1 MTRPE
6 STTTLETLAG
16 AGGRTEAGM
25 ADRASTEGTGE
36 QDGRVA
42 GETSHLSMEQVH
54 DLFYEFLN
62 AVAHPRRRDRDGS
75 RDLTARL
82 RAHLG
87 SAPADRP
94 VVKAA
99 YPPYDLP
106 NVHLAL
112 ERWFA
117 ADGRG
122 YELIGMRGAQHHGE
136 LTLGDILESADRYD
150 RFVIGAVDYAHL
162 PIAPDTEL
170 PCVSCGFYLG
180 TDGDERFAILLRG
193 PADEYGRNKA
203 ELEVLAENKE
213 FADRLLAE
221 LDTLV
226 REHNVFR
233 GQVLSFEG
241 SEFGHGLGP
250 FRFHRRPGLGRE
262 EIVLPEGLL
271 ERVERQVVGV
281 ARRREQLRAA
291 GQHLRRGLLLY
302 GPPGTGKT
310 HTIRYLLSHLPQ
322 FTVVVLA
329 GTSIDAIGPACALA
343 RMLQPALVVLED
355 CDLIAEA
362 RDYGGGE
369 QPLLF
374 QVLNEM
380 DGLGDDADVAF
391 LLTTNRAD
399 LLEPALVQRPGR
411 VDLAVEIP
419 LPDAEGRARLLD
431 LYGAGLD
438 LGKDIADEVVA
449 RTEGTTASFTKEL
462 VRRSV
467 LIAAE
472 RESARTEPEDVRAA
486 LDELLSDQDRLTRRL
501 LGVRGGTDVE
511 DEDWMPGEEQEE
523 HAGEYFY
530 GGVHPAPGPGPYP
543 GTPPGPGPFPGMP
556 PGFYDPP
563 PPGMPRR

>member
-1 MTRPE
+1 MAEPGKVTVEILGTDEYEAKYGE
-6 STTTLETLAG
+6 SREPSALSI
-16 AGGRTEAGM
+16 
-25 ADRASTEGTGE
+25 DRINE
-36 QDGRVA
+36 
-42 GETSHLSMEQVH
+42 
-54 DLFYEFLN
+54 LFHEFLL
-62 AVAHPRRRDRDGS
+62 AVARPKRADSDGS
-75 RDLTARL
+75 RDLAKRL
-82 RAHLG
+82 RDHLG
-87 SAPADRP
+87 SAPTDRP
-94 VVKAA
+94 VVKTA
-99 YPPYDLP
+99 YAPFDLP

-117 ADGRG
+117 ADGRTH
-122 YELIGMRGAQHHGE
+122 ELIGMRGGRHHGE
-136 LTLGDILESADRYD
+136 LTLGDIIDAADRYD
-150 RFVIGAVDYAHL
+150 RFVVGAVDYAQL
-162 PIAPDTEL
+162 PISPDAEL
-170 PCVSCGFYLG
+170 ACVSCGFYLG
-180 TDGDERFAILLRG
+180 TDGEERFAVLLRG
-193 PADEYGRNKA
+193 PQDEYGRNKV
-203 ELEVLAENKE
+203 EVEVLASEKE

-221 LDTLV
+221 VDALI

-241 SEFGHGLGP
+241 SQFGHGLGP
-250 FRFHRRPGLGRE
+250 FRFHRRPGLTRD
-262 EIVLPEGLL
+262 EIIMPSGLL

-281 ARRREQLRAA
+281 ARRRERLREA

-310 HTIRYLLSHLPQ
+310 HTLRYLLSHLPQ
-322 FTVVVLA
+322 FTVVILS
-329 GTSIDAIGPACALA
+329 GESINAIGPACALA

-355 CDLIAEA
+355 CDLVAEA

-399 LLEPALVQRPGR
+399 LLEPALAQRPGR

-431 LYGAGLD
+431 LYAGG
-438 LGKDIADEVVA
+438 LGLGQDIADEVVA

-472 RESARTEPEDVRAA
+472 RESARTEARDVREA
-486 LDELLSDQDRLTRRL
+486 LDELLSDRDRLTRRL
-501 LGVRGGTDVE
+501 LGVPGTRDIE
-511 DEDWMPGEEQEE
+511 DEEWTED
-523 HAGEYFY
+523 
-530 GGVHPAPGPGPYP
+530 
-543 GTPPGPGPFPGMP
+543 
-556 PGFYDPP
+556 
-563 PPGMPRR
+563 

>member
-1 MTRPE
+1 MGE
-6 STTTLETLAG
+6 SERVEIVSSAEYERRYG
-16 AGGRTEAGM
+16 
-25 ADRASTEGTGE
+25 ADREPSP
-36 QDGRVA
+36 
-42 GETSHLSMEQVH
+42 LSMEQVSE
-54 DLFYEFLN
+54 LFHEFLT
-62 AVAHPRRRDRDGS
+62 AVAHPRRKEGDDR
-75 RDLTARL
+75 RNLTKRL
-82 RAHLG
+82 REHLG
-87 SAPADRP
+87 TAPTDRP

-117 ADGRG
+117 ADGRSHD
-122 YELIGMRGAQHHGE
+122 LIGMRGAQHHGE
-136 LTLGDILESADRYD
+136 LTLGDILEAADRYD
-150 RFVIGAVDYAHL
+150 RFTIGAVDYAHL
-162 PIAPDTEL
+162 PVSSDEEL
-170 PCVSCGFYLG
+170 ACVSCGFYLG
-180 TDGDERFAILLRG
+180 TAGDERFAVLLRG
-193 PADEYGRNKA
+193 PADEYGRNKV
-203 ELEVLAENKE
+203 EIEVLAQDKA

-221 LDTLV
+221 IDAIV
-226 REHNVFR
+226 REHNIFR

-250 FRFHRRPGLGRE
+250 FRFHRRPGLTRE
-262 EIVLPEGLL
+262 DIVLPDGLL

-310 HTIRYLLSHLPQ
+310 HTVRYLLSHLPQ
-322 FTVVVLA
+322 FTVVILS
-329 GTSIDAIGPACALA
+329 GESINAIGPACALA

-419 LPDAEGRARLLD
+419 LPDAAGRAALLA
-431 LYGAGLD
+431 LYGAGLGLD
-438 LGKDIADEVVA
+438 EDITEEVVT

-462 VRRSV
+462 VRRAV
-467 LIAAE
+467 LIGAE
-472 RESARTEPEDVRAA
+472 REAPRTEPADVREA
-486 LDELLSDQDRLTRRL
+486 LDELLSDRDRLTRRL
-501 LGVRGGTDVE
+501 LGVRDGSE
-511 DEDWMPGEEQEE
+511 DEDWFSQDDEDDEDDAPPHGGPPSGEWFL
-523 HAGEYFY
+523 G
-530 GGVHPAPGPGPYP
+530 PRPGPS
-543 GTPPGPGPFPGMP
+543 
-556 PGFYDPP
+556 
-563 PPGMPRR
+563 PRR

>member
-1 MTRPE
+1 MGETEIISNAEYKARLAAEGQGSPLSLEEVGELFSQFLDAVARPKPQV
-6 STTTLETLAG
+6 A
-16 AGGRTEAGM
+16 
-25 ADRASTEGTGE
+25 
-36 QDGRVA
+36 DGRNLA
-42 GETSHLSMEQVH
+42 ERM
-54 DLFYEFLN
+54 
-62 AVAHPRRRDRDGS
+62 
-75 RDLTARL
+75 

-87 SAPADRP
+87 TAPGDQP

-99 YPPYDLP
+99 YPSYDLP
-106 NVHLAL
+106 NVHLAV

-117 ADGRG
+117 AEGRS
-122 YELIGMRGAQHHGE
+122 YELIGMRGSSHHGD
-136 LTLGDILESADRYD
+136 LTLGDILESADRYN

-162 PIAPDTEL
+162 PISPDQEL
-170 PCVSCGFYLG
+170 ACVSFGFYLG
-180 TDGDERFAILLRG
+180 QEGDERFAVLLRG
-193 PADEYGRNKA
+193 PADEYGRNKV
-203 ELEVLAENKE
+203 EIEVLARDKE

-221 LDTLV
+221 IDALV
-226 REHNVFR
+226 RAHNIFR

-241 SEFGHGLGP
+241 SDFGHGLGP
-250 FRFHRRPGLGRE
+250 FRFHRRPGLSRE
-262 EIVLPEGLL
+262 EIVLPDGLL

-281 ARRREQLRAA
+281 ARRRERLRAA

-310 HTIRYLLSHLPQ
+310 HTIRYLLSHLPE

-419 LPDAEGRARLLD
+419 VPDAEGRARLLA
-431 LYGAGLD
+431 LYGASLD
-438 LGKDIADEVVA
+438 LGKDLTDEIVA
-449 RTEGTTASFTKEL
+449 RTTGTTASFTKEL
-462 VRRSV
+462 VRRAV

-472 RESARTEPEDVRAA
+472 REAERTEPDDLRAA
-486 LDELLSDQDRLTRRL
+486 VDELLSDRDRLTRRL
-501 LGVRGGTDVE
+501 LGVSDPDGDAE
-511 DEDWMPGEEQEE
+511 DSLTARD
-523 HAGEYFY
+523 
-530 GGVHPAPGPGPYP
+530 
-543 GTPPGPGPFPGMP
+543 
-556 PGFYDPP
+556 DD
-563 PPGMPRR
+563 

>member
-1 MTRPE
+1 M
-6 STTTLETLAG
+6 
-16 AGGRTEAGM
+16 RTVHQDREAGM
-25 ADRASTEGTGE
+25 TEEAAPGSQVQVRAPQSLDHVSELFEEFLSAVARTSRGE
-36 QDGRVA
+36 REDGRN
-42 GETSHLSMEQVH
+42 LS
-54 DLFYEFLN
+54 
-62 AVAHPRRRDRDGS
+62 
-75 RDLTARL
+75 TRL
-82 RAHLG
+82 VAHLG
-87 SAPADRP
+87 SAPTDRP

-99 YPPYDLP
+99 YPPYELP

-117 ADGRG
+117 GPDRS
-122 YELIGMRGAQHHGE
+122 YELIGLRGAQHRGD
-136 LTLGDILESADRYD
+136 LTLGDILDASDRFD

-170 PCVSCGFYLG
+170 ACVSCGFYLG
-180 TDGDERFAILLRG
+180 REGDERFAVLLRG
-193 PADEYGRNKA
+193 PQDEYGRNKV
-203 ELEVLAENKE
+203 EVEVLARDKE
-213 FADRLLAE
+213 FGDRLLAE
-221 LDTLV
+221 FDTLV
-226 REHNVFR
+226 REENVFR

-250 FRFHRRPGLGRE
+250 FRFHRRPDLTRSD
-262 EIVLPEGLL
+262 IVLPTGLL
-271 ERVERQVVGV
+271 ERLERQVMGV
-281 ARRREQLRAA
+281 ARRREQLLAA

-322 FTVVVLA
+322 FTVVILA
-329 GTSIDAIGPACALA
+329 GTSISAIGPACALA

-362 RDYGGGE
+362 RDYRGGD

-399 LLEPALVQRPGR
+399 LLEPALAQRPGR
-411 VDLAVEIP
+411 IDLAMEIP
-419 LPDAEGRARLLD
+419 LPDGEGRARLFD
-431 LYGAGLD
+431 LYGAGLG
-438 LGKDIADEVVA
+438 LGKDVKDEVVA

-472 RESARTEPEDVRAA
+472 RESPRTEPDDVRAA
-486 LDELLSDQDRLTRRL
+486 LDELLSDQDHLTRRL
-501 LGVRGGTDVE
+501 LGVRGE
-511 DEDWMPGEEQEE
+511 DGEAGDPG
-523 HAGEYFY
+523 
-530 GGVHPAPGPGPYP
+530 PAPPPY
-543 GTPPGPGPFPGMP
+543 
-556 PGFYDPP
+556 D
-563 PPGMPRR
+563 

>member
-1 MTRPE
+1 MGEPDGVEIVSAREYRARYGP
-6 STTTLETLAG
+6 
-16 AGGRTEAGM
+16 
-25 ADRASTEGTGE
+25 DREG
-36 QDGRVA
+36 
-42 GETSHLSMEQVH
+42 SPLSLEQVNG
-54 DLFYEFLN
+54 LFHEFLM
-62 AVAHPRRRDRDGS
+62 AVARPRPKDGDSRRD
-75 RDLTARL
+75 LAARL
-82 RAHLG
+82 REHLG
-87 SAPADRP
+87 SAPTDRP

-99 YPPYDLP
+99 YASFDLP

-117 ADGRG
+117 ADGRAH
-122 YELIGMRGAQHHGE
+122 ELIGMRGAQHHGD
-136 LTLGDILESADRYD
+136 LTLGDIIDAADRYD
-150 RFVIGAVDYAHL
+150 RFVVGAVDYAHL
-162 PIAPDTEL
+162 PISPDTEL
-170 PCVSCGFYLG
+170 ACVSCGFYLG
-180 TDGDERFAILLRG
+180 TEGEERFVVLLRG
-193 PADEYGRNKA
+193 PQDQYGLNKV
-203 ELEVLAENKE
+203 EIEVLAADKG

-221 LDTLV
+221 IDALV
-226 REHNVFR
+226 REHSVFR

-250 FRFHRRPGLGRE
+250 FRFHRRPGLTRDD
-262 EIVLPEGLL
+262 IVLPAGLL

-322 FTVVVLA
+322 FTVVILS
-329 GTSIDAIGPACALA
+329 GESIEAIGPACALA

-419 LPDAEGRARLLD
+419 LPDAEGRAALLG
-431 LYGAGLD
+431 LYGAGLG
-438 LGKDIADEVVA
+438 LGKDIADEVVG

-472 RESARTEPEDVRAA
+472 RESPRTEPEDVREA
-486 LDELLSDQDRLTRRL
+486 LDELLSDRDRLTRRL
-501 LGVRGGTDVE
+501 LGVRDGDA
-511 DEDWMPGEEQEE
+511 DEDDEDDEDDDIAGHGGPPTGEWLL
-523 HAGEYFY
+523 G
-530 GGVHPAPGPGPYP
+530 PRPGPS
-543 GTPPGPGPFPGMP
+543 
-556 PGFYDPP
+556 
-563 PPGMPRR
+563 PR

>member
-1 MTRPE
+1 MGDSDAYQTGSGAEKE
-6 STTTLETLAG
+6 SAP
-16 AGGRTEAGM
+16 
-25 ADRASTEGTGE
+25 
-36 QDGRVA
+36 
-42 GETSHLSMEQVH
+42 LSFDQINE
-54 DLFYEFLN
+54 LFVEFLM
-62 AVAHPRRRDRDGS
+62 AVARPVDRDRDAGRNLS
-75 RDLTARL
+75 RRL
-82 RAHLG
+82 REHLG
-87 SAPADRP
+87 SDPSGWP

-117 ADGRG
+117 AEGRSH
-122 YELIGMRGAQHHGE
+122 ELIGLRGSRHRGD
-136 LTLGDILESADRYD
+136 LTLGDIIESADRHD
-150 RFVIGAVDYAHL
+150 RFTVGAVDYAHL
-162 PIAPDTEL
+162 PIAPDAEL
-170 PCVSCGFYLG
+170 ACVSSGFYLG
-180 TDGDERFAILLRG
+180 EETGEKGDEAAGERFAVLLRG
-193 PADEYGRNKA
+193 PADEYGRNKV
-203 ELEVLAENKE
+203 EIEVIAREKE
-213 FADRLLAE
+213 FSDRLLAAI
-221 LDTLV
+221 DALV
-226 REHNVFR
+226 RELNIFR

-241 SEFGHGLGP
+241 GEFGDGLGP
-250 FRFHRRPGLGRE
+250 FRFHRRPDLTRE
-262 EIVLPEGLL
+262 EIVLPAGLL

-281 ARRREQLRAA
+281 ARRREQLLAA

-322 FTVVVLA
+322 FTVVILS
-329 GTSIDAIGPACALA
+329 GTSINAIGSACAMA

-362 RDYGGGE
+362 RDHGGGE

-380 DGLGDDADVAF
+380 DGLGDDSDVAF

-419 LPDAEGRARLLD
+419 LPDAEGRARLLG
-431 LYGAGLD
+431 LYGSGLG
-438 LGKDIADEVVA
+438 LGQDVADEVVA
-449 RTEGTTASFTKEL
+449 RTEGTTASFAKEL

-472 RESARTEPEDVRAA
+472 RESARTEPDDVREA
-486 LDELLSDQDRLTRRL
+486 LDELLSDRDRLTRRL

-511 DEDWMPGEEQEE
+511 DEDWMSEEEPDESGEA
-523 HAGEYFY
+523 HFY
-530 GGVHPAPGPGPYP
+530 GGAYPAPR
-543 GTPPGPGPFPGMP
+543 PGPGPFPGMP
-556 PGFYDPP
+556 PRLLRPASTLNARAVRGAQ
-563 PPGMPRR
+563 GEPRGTRQW

>member
-1 MTRPE
+1 M
-6 STTTLETLAG
+6 
-16 AGGRTEAGM
+16 
-25 ADRASTEGTGE
+25 GE
-36 QDGRVA
+36 PGRV
-42 GETSHLSMEQVH
+42 EILSSDEYERRYGARREPSPLSLEQVNE
-54 DLFYEFLN
+54 LFYEFLT
-62 AVAHPRRRDRDGS
+62 AVARPKRADADGS
-75 RDLTARL
+75 RDLAQRL
-82 RAHLG
+82 RDHLG
-87 SAPADRP
+87 SAPTDRP

-106 NVHLAL
+106 NIHLAL
-112 ERWFA
+112 ECWFA
-117 ADGRG
+117 AAPDRSC
-122 YELIGMRGAQHHGE
+122 ELIGMRGAQHHGE
-136 LTLGDILESADRYD
+136 LTLGDIIEAADRYD
-150 RFVIGAVDYAHL
+150 RFVVGAVDYAHM
-162 PIAPDTEL
+162 PVSPDEEL
-170 PCVSCGFYLG
+170 ACVSCGFFLG
-180 TDGDERFAILLRG
+180 AAGDERFAVLLRG
-193 PADEYGRNKA
+193 PQDEYGRNKV
-203 ELEVLAENKE
+203 EIEVLARDKE
-213 FADRLLAE
+213 FADRLLA
-221 LDTLV
+221 DVDALV
-226 REHNVFR
+226 REHNIFR

-241 SEFGHGLGP
+241 SQFGHGLGP
-250 FRFHRRPGLGRE
+250 FRFHRRPGLTRDD
-262 EIVLPEGLL
+262 IVLPAGLL

-322 FTVVVLA
+322 FTAVILS
-329 GTSIDAIGPACALA
+329 GESINAIGPACALA

-362 RDYGGGE
+362 RDHGGGE

-419 LPDAEGRARLLD
+419 LPDAEGRARLLA
-431 LYGAGLD
+431 LYGSGLG
-438 LGKDIADEVVA
+438 LGQDIADEVVA

-472 RESARTEPEDVRAA
+472 RESSRTEARDVRQA
-486 LDELLSDQDRLTRRL
+486 LDELLSDRDRLTRRL
-501 LGVRGGTDVE
+501 LGVRDGTE
-511 DEDWMPGEEQEE
+511 DEDPSSSSS
-523 HAGEYFY
+523 
-530 GGVHPAPGPGPYP
+530 PSLLP
-543 GTPPGPGPFPGMP
+543 
-556 PGFYDPP
+556 
-563 PPGMPRR
+563 

>member
-1 MTRPE
+1 MAE
-6 STTTLETLAG
+6 SGGVEIVSSDEYRARYG
-16 AGGRTEAGM
+16 AEREP
-25 ADRASTEGTGE
+25 SP
-36 QDGRVA
+36 
-42 GETSHLSMEQVH
+42 LSLDQVSE
-54 DLFYEFLN
+54 LFNEFLM
-62 AVAHPRRRDRDGS
+62 AVARPGRKDAEGRRNLS
-75 RDLTARL
+75 RRL
-82 RAHLG
+82 RDHLG
-87 SAPADRP
+87 SDPSRWP

-117 ADGRG
+117 EDGRTH
-122 YELIGMRGAQHHGE
+122 ELIGMVGARHHGD
-136 LTLGDILESADRYD
+136 LTLGDIIESADRYD

-162 PIAPDTEL
+162 PVAPDAEL
-170 PCVSCGFYLG
+170 ACVSCGFYLG
-180 TDGDERFAILLRG
+180 AEGDERFAVLLRG
-193 PADEYGRNKA
+193 PADEYGRNKV
-203 ELEVLAENKE
+203 EIEVLAREKE
-213 FADRLLAE
+213 FADGLLARI
-221 LDTLV
+221 DTLV
-226 REHNVFR
+226 REHNIFR

-250 FRFHRRPGLGRE
+250 FRFHPRPGLTRE
-262 EIVLPEGLL
+262 DIVLPAGLL

-322 FTVVVLA
+322 FTVVILA
-329 GTSIDAIGPACALA
+329 GTSIQAIGPACALA

-431 LYGAGLD
+431 LYGSGLG
-438 LGKDIADEVVA
+438 LGGQVVTEVVA

-462 VRRSV
+462 VRRAV

-472 RESARTEPEDVRAA
+472 RESPRTDPADVRTA
-486 LDELLSDQDRLTRRL
+486 LDELLSDRDRLTRRL
-501 LGVRGGTDVE
+501 LGVRGEKDALKDD
-511 DEDWMPGEEQEE
+511 DEDDADDEGDEGDE
-523 HAGEYFY
+523 GDF
-530 GGVHPAPGPGPYP
+530 
-543 GTPPGPGPFPGMP
+543 
-556 PGFYDPP
+556 
-563 PPGMPRR
+563 

>member
-1 MTRPE
+1 MGERVEGEP
-6 STTTLETLAG
+6 L
-16 AGGRTEAGM
+16 
-25 ADRASTEGTGE
+25 STERIGE
-36 QDGRVA
+36 LFQD
-42 GETSHLSMEQVH
+42 
-54 DLFYEFLN
+54 FLM
-62 AVAHPRRRDRDGS
+62 AVARPKDQAREAA
-75 RDLTARL
+75 RDLSKRL
-82 RAHLG
+82 REHLG
-87 SAPADRP
+87 FTPSERP

-99 YPPYDLP
+99 YPPFDLP

-117 ADGRG
+117 ADTKARSH
-122 YELIGMRGAQHHGE
+122 ELVGLHGARHHGD
-136 LTLGDILESADRYD
+136 LSLGDILESADRYD
-150 RFVIGAVDYAHL
+150 RFVIGAVDYAQL
-162 PIAPDTEL
+162 PISPDEEL
-170 PCVSCGFYLG
+170 PCVSCGLYLG
-180 TDGDERFAILLRG
+180 TEGEERFAVLLRG
-193 PADEYGRNKA
+193 PADEYGRNKV
-203 ELEVLAENKE
+203 ELEVLAESKE
-213 FADRLLAE
+213 FGDRLLA
-221 LDTLV
+221 DIDRLV
-226 REHNVFR
+226 REHNIFR

-241 SEFGHGLGP
+241 SDFGPGLGP
-250 FRFHRRPGLGRE
+250 FRFHRRPGLARE
-262 EIVLPEGLL
+262 DIVLPDGLL

-322 FTVVVLA
+322 FTVVILS
-329 GTSIDAIGPACALA
+329 GTSIEAIGPACSLA

-419 LPDAEGRARLLD
+419 LPDARGRARLLD
-431 LYGAGLD
+431 LYGSALD
-438 LGKDIADEVVA
+438 LGPELAEEVVA
-449 RTEGTTASFTKEL
+449 RTEGTTASFTREL
-462 VRRSV
+462 VRRAV

-472 RESARTEPEDVRAA
+472 REAARTEAVDVREA
-486 LDELLSDQDRLTRRL
+486 LDELLSDRDRLTRRL
-501 LGVRGGTDVE
+501 LGVRGGEDLEDGDWQTDEEE
-511 DEDWMPGEEQEE
+511 DDEGAPQ
-523 HAGEYFY
+523 FY
-530 GGVHPAPGPGPYP
+530 GGVYP
-543 GTPPGPGPFPGMP
+543 G
-556 PGFYDPP
+556 P
-563 PPGMPRR
+563 PPGHWIPGRPPGHYGPPR

>member
-1 MTRPE
+1 MGE
-6 STTTLETLAG
+6 SGGLEIVSAAEYERRYG
-16 AGGRTEAGM
+16 AGREP
-25 ADRASTEGTGE
+25 SP
-36 QDGRVA
+36 
-42 GETSHLSMEQVH
+42 LSLEQVGE
-54 DLFYEFLN
+54 LFHEFLA
-62 AVAHPRRRDRDGS
+62 AVARPKPKDQDPARNLS
-75 RDLTARL
+75 KRL
-82 RAHLG
+82 RDHLG
-87 SAPADRP
+87 TAPADRP

-117 ADGRG
+117 GDGRS
-122 YELIGMRGAQHHGE
+122 YELVGMRGAQHHGE
-136 LTLGDILESADRYD
+136 LTLGDILEAADRYD
-150 RFVIGAVDYAHL
+150 RFTIGAVDYAHL
-162 PIAPDTEL
+162 PISPDEEL
-170 PCVSCGFYLG
+170 ACVSCGFYLG
-180 TDGDERFAILLRG
+180 ADGDDRFAVLLRG
-193 PADEYGRNKA
+193 PADEYGRNKV
-203 ELEVLAENKE
+203 EIEVLAQDKE

-221 LDTLV
+221 IDRLV
-226 REHNVFR
+226 REHNIFQ

-250 FRFHRRPGLGRE
+250 FRFHRRPGLTRE
-262 EIVLPEGLL
+262 DIVLPEGLL

-322 FTVVVLA
+322 FTVVVLS
-329 GTSIDAIGPACALA
+329 GTGIDAIGPACALA

-362 RDYGGGE
+362 RDHGGGE

-399 LLEPALVQRPGR
+399 LLEPALIQRPGR

-419 LPDAEGRARLLD
+419 LPDAQGRGRLLD

-438 LGKDIADEVVA
+438 LGKEVADEVVS

-467 LIAAE
+467 LISAE
-472 RESARTEPEDVRAA
+472 REAARTEPVDLLAA
-486 LDELLSDQDRLTRRL
+486 LDELLSDRDQLTRRL
-501 LGVRGGTDVE
+501 LGVRVGEDV
-511 DEDWMPGEEQEE
+511 
-523 HAGEYFY
+523 
-530 GGVHPAPGPGPYP
+530 
-543 GTPPGPGPFPGMP
+543 
-556 PGFYDPP
+556 
-563 PPGMPRR
+563 

>member
-1 MTRPE
+1 MGEP
-6 STTTLETLAG
+6 
-16 AGGRTEAGM
+16 GGVEIVSNAEYEARYGK
-25 ADRASTEGTGE
+25 DREPSP
-36 QDGRVA
+36 
-42 GETSHLSMEQVH
+42 LSLDRISE
-54 DLFYEFLN
+54 LFYEFLA
-62 AVAHPRRRDRDGS
+62 AVARPKRAADGS
-75 RDLTARL
+75 RDLAKRL
-82 RAHLG
+82 RDHLG
-87 SAPADRP
+87 SAPTDRP

-99 YPPYDLP
+99 YASFDLP

-117 ADGRG
+117 ADGRSH
-122 YELIGMRGAQHHGE
+122 ELIGMRGSQHHGD
-136 LTLGDILESADRYD
+136 LTLGDILEVADRHE
-150 RFVIGAVDYAHL
+150 RFVIGAVDYAHM
-162 PIAPDTEL
+162 PISPDEEL
-170 PCVSCGFYLG
+170 ACVSCGFYLG
-180 TDGDERFAILLRG
+180 AEGDERFAVLLRG
-193 PADEYGRNKA
+193 PQDQYGRNKV
-203 ELEVLAENKE
+203 ELEVLAGDKE
-213 FADRLLAE
+213 FGDRFLAE
-221 LDTLV
+221 IDSLL

-250 FRFHRRPGLGRE
+250 FRFHRRPELTRDD
-262 EIVLPEGLL
+262 IVLPAGLL

-322 FTVVVLA
+322 FTVVILS
-329 GTSIDAIGPACALA
+329 GESIGAIGPACALA

-380 DGLGDDADVAF
+380 DGLGDDADVTF

-419 LPDAEGRARLLD
+419 LPDAAGRAALLG
-431 LYGAGLD
+431 LYGGGLG
-438 LGKDIADEVVA
+438 LGQDIADEVVA

-467 LIAAE
+467 LISVE
-472 RESARTEPEDVRAA
+472 RESARTEAQDVREA
-486 LDELLSDQDRLTRRL
+486 LDELLSDGDRLTRRL
-501 LGVRGGTDVE
+501 LGVRGAEDIE
-511 DEDWMPGEEQEE
+511 DEDWMTDGDEEEGKGGETRVVR
-523 HAGEYFY
+523 GLR
-530 GGVHPAPGPGPYP
+530 PGPGLYP
-543 GTPPGPGPFPGMP
+543 GYPGMP
-556 PGFYDPP
+556 PGRYDPP
-563 PPGMPRR
+563 LR

>member
-1 MTRPE
+1 MAKARLDVPDV
-6 STTTLETLAG
+6 G
-16 AGGRTEAGM
+16 APDPGEP
-25 ADRASTEGTGE
+25 DTGE
-36 QDGRVA
+36 PDGVEIMSSSEYERRYGA
-42 GETSHLSMEQVH
+42 QRDPSPLSIEQINE
-54 DLFYEFLN
+54 LFQQFLM
-62 AVAHPRRRDRDGS
+62 AVARPRRAERDGS
-75 RDLTARL
+75 RDLTQRL

-87 SAPADRP
+87 SAPTDRP

-117 ADGRG
+117 AEGRS
-122 YELIGMRGAQHHGE
+122 YELVGMRGAQHHGD

-162 PIAPDTEL
+162 PVSPDEEL
-170 PCVSCGFYLG
+170 ACVSCGFYLG
-180 TDGDERFAILLRG
+180 ADGDERFALLLRG
-193 PADEYGRNKA
+193 PADAYGRNKV
-203 ELEVLAENKE
+203 EIEVLAQEKQ
-213 FADRLLAE
+213 FADRLLA
-221 LDTLV
+221 DIDALV
-226 REHNVFR
+226 REHNIFR

-241 SEFGHGLGP
+241 SQFRDGLGP
-250 FRFHRRPGLGRE
+250 FSFHRRPGITRE
-262 EIVLPEGLL
+262 DIVLPAGLL

-310 HTIRYLLSHLPQ
+310 HTIRYLLSHLPE
-322 FTVVVLA
+322 FTAVILS
-329 GTSIDAIGPACALA
+329 GTGIDAIGPACALA

-362 RDYGGGE
+362 RDHGGGE

-399 LLEPALVQRPGR
+399 LLEPALAQRPGR

-419 LPDAEGRARLLD
+419 LPDTGGRARLLS
-431 LYGAGLD
+431 LYGSGLG
-438 LGKDIADEVVA
+438 LGKEITDEVVT

-472 RESARTEPEDVRAA
+472 RESPRTEPEDVRAA
-486 LDELLSDQDRLTRRL
+486 LDELLSDRDQLTRRL
-501 LGVRGGTDVE
+501 LGVRDEEEGAAGGAGADEEEGE
-511 DEDWMPGEEQEE
+511 DGAGADEQ
-523 HAGEYFY
+523 
-530 GGVHPAPGPGPYP
+530 
-543 GTPPGPGPFPGMP
+543 
-556 PGFYDPP
+556 DS
-563 PPGMPRR
+563 

>member
-1 MTRPE
+1 MGE
-6 STTTLETLAG
+6 SGGLEIMSSEEYERRHG
-16 AGGRTEAGM
+16 AEREPSAL
-25 ADRASTEGTGE
+25 SLE
-36 QDGRVA
+36 QIN
-42 GETSHLSMEQVH
+42 E
-54 DLFYEFLN
+54 LFYEFLT
-62 AVAHPRRRDRDGS
+62 AVARPRRKEDEAARNLS
-75 RDLTARL
+75 KRL
-82 RAHLG
+82 RDHLG
-87 SAPADRP
+87 TAPADRP

-117 ADGRG
+117 ADGRS
-122 YELIGMRGAQHHGE
+122 YELVGMRGAQHHGE
-136 LTLGDILESADRYD
+136 LTLGDILEAADRYD
-150 RFVIGAVDYAHL
+150 RFTIGAVDYAHL
-162 PIAPDTEL
+162 PISPDEEL
-170 PCVSCGFYLG
+170 ACVSCGFYLG
-180 TDGDERFAILLRG
+180 ADGENRFAVLLRG
-193 PADEYGRNKA
+193 PADEYGRNKV
-203 ELEVLAENKE
+203 EIEVLAQDKE

-221 LDTLV
+221 IDRLV
-226 REHNVFR
+226 REHNIFQ

-241 SEFGHGLGP
+241 SQFGHGLGP
-250 FRFHRRPGLGRE
+250 FRFHRRPALTRDD
-262 EIVLPEGLL
+262 IVLPKGLL

-362 RDYGGGE
+362 RDHGGGE

-399 LLEPALVQRPGR
+399 LLEPALIQRPGR

-419 LPDAEGRARLLD
+419 LPDAQGRGRLLD

-438 LGKDIADEVVA
+438 FGKEIADEVVS

-472 RESARTEPEDVRAA
+472 RESPRTEPSDLRTA
-486 LDELLSDQDRLTRRL
+486 LDELLSDRDQLTRRL
-501 LGVRGGTDVE
+501 LGVRGPEDG
-511 DEDWMPGEEQEE
+511 DEDADG
-523 HAGEYFY
+523 Y
-530 GGVHPAPGPGPYP
+530 
-543 GTPPGPGPFPGMP
+543 
-556 PGFYDPP
+556 
-563 PPGMPRR
+563 

>member
-1 MTRPE
+1 MGE
-6 STTTLETLAG
+6 SGGLEIVSAAEYERRFG
-16 AGGRTEAGM
+16 AGREP
-25 ADRASTEGTGE
+25 SP
-36 QDGRVA
+36 
-42 GETSHLSMEQVH
+42 LSLEQVGE
-54 DLFYEFLN
+54 LFHEFLA
-62 AVAHPRRRDRDGS
+62 AVARPKPKDQ
-75 RDLTARL
+75 DLARNLSKRL
-82 RAHLG
+82 RDHLG
-87 SAPADRP
+87 TAPADRP

-117 ADGRG
+117 GDGRS
-122 YELIGMRGAQHHGE
+122 YELVGMRGAQHHGE
-136 LTLGDILESADRYD
+136 LTLGDILEAADRYD
-150 RFVIGAVDYAHL
+150 RFAIGAVDYAHL
-162 PIAPDTEL
+162 PISPDEEL
-170 PCVSCGFYLG
+170 ACVSCGFYLG
-180 TDGDERFAILLRG
+180 ADGDDRFAVLLRG
-193 PADEYGRNKA
+193 PADEYGRNKV
-203 ELEVLAENKE
+203 EIEVLAQDKE

-221 LDTLV
+221 IDRLV
-226 REHNVFR
+226 REHNIFQ

-250 FRFHRRPGLGRE
+250 FRFHRRPGLTRE
-262 EIVLPEGLL
+262 DIVLPEGLL

-322 FTVVVLA
+322 FTVVVLS
-329 GTSIDAIGPACALA
+329 GTGIDAIGPACALA

-362 RDYGGGE
+362 RDHGSGE

-399 LLEPALVQRPGR
+399 LLEPALIQRPGR

-419 LPDAEGRARLLD
+419 LPDAQGRARLLD

-438 LGKDIADEVVA
+438 LGKEVADEVVS

-472 RESARTEPEDVRAA
+472 RESPRTEPSDLRAA
-486 LDELLSDQDRLTRRL
+486 LDELLSDRDQLTRRL
-501 LGVRGGTDVE
+501 LGVRVA
-511 DEDWMPGEEQEE
+511 EQEWLSAQE
-523 HAGEYFY
+523 ADPADGED
-530 GGVHPAPGPGPYP
+530 G
-543 GTPPGPGPFPGMP
+543 
-556 PGFYDPP
+556 
-563 PPGMPRR
+563 R

>member
-1 MTRPE
+1 MGEPGKVEILSTNEYERKYGRERE
-6 STTTLETLAG
+6 SSPLPL
-16 AGGRTEAGM
+16 
-25 ADRASTEGTGE
+25 DRVGE
-36 QDGRVA
+36 
-42 GETSHLSMEQVH
+42 
-54 DLFYEFLN
+54 LFWEFLS
-62 AVAHPRRRDRDGS
+62 AVAHPRPQHADGS
-75 RDLTARL
+75 RDLAQRL
-82 RAHLG
+82 REHLG
-87 SAPADRP
+87 SAPTDRP

-99 YPPYDLP
+99 YAPYDLP

-117 ADGRG
+117 ADGRSH
-122 YELIGMRGAQHHGE
+122 ELIGMRGAQHHGE
-136 LTLGDILESADRYD
+136 LTLGDIIDAADRYD

-162 PIAPDTEL
+162 PISPDEEL
-170 PCVSCGFYLG
+170 ACVSCGFYLG
-180 TDGDERFAILLRG
+180 SEGEERFAVLLRG
-193 PADEYGRNKA
+193 PQDEYGRNKV
-203 ELEVLAENKE
+203 ELEVLAGHKE
-213 FADRLLAE
+213 FADRLLAGI
-221 LDTLV
+221 DALV
-226 REHNVFR
+226 REHNIFR

-241 SEFGHGLGP
+241 SQFGHGLGP
-250 FRFHRRPGLGRE
+250 FRFHRRPGLTRE
-262 EIVLPEGLL
+262 DIVLPAGLL

-310 HTIRYLLSHLPQ
+310 HTIRYLLSHLPE
-322 FTVVVLA
+322 FTVVVLS
-329 GTSIDAIGPACALA
+329 GESIQAIGPACALA

-419 LPDAEGRARLLD
+419 LPDAEGRAALLA
-431 LYGAGLD
+431 LYGGTLD
-438 LGKDIADEVVA
+438 LGQDIADEVVA

-467 LIAAE
+467 LLAAE
-472 RESARTEPEDVRAA
+472 REAPHTEAADVREA
-486 LDELLSDQDRLTRRL
+486 LDELLSDRDRLTRRL
-501 LGVRGGTDVE
+501 LGVPGGGDGEDDEEWHEEGRPGGRGARSGPV
-511 DEDWMPGEEQEE
+511 
-523 HAGEYFY
+523 
-530 GGVHPAPGPGPYP
+530 PAPFGPSP
-543 GTPPGPGPFPGMP
+543 GLVM
-556 PGFYDPP
+556 PP
-563 PPGMPRR
+563 PPGPTLP

>member
-1 MTRPE
+1 MGDSDGVEIVGSTEFEARYGAEREASPLSLEEVNELFGQFLRAVARPQGKD
-6 STTTLETLAG
+6 G
-16 AGGRTEAGM
+16 A
-25 ADRASTEGTGE
+25 ADR
-36 QDGRVA
+36 
-42 GETSHLSMEQVH
+42 
-54 DLFYEFLN
+54 N
-62 AVAHPRRRDRDGS
+62 
-75 RDLTARL
+75 LTDRL
-82 RAHLG
+82 RTHLG
-87 SAPADRP
+87 SDPSAWP

-112 ERWFA
+112 EHWFA
-117 ADGRG
+117 ADGRAHD
-122 YELIGMRGAQHHGE
+122 LIGLRGSRHRGD
-136 LTLGDILESADRYD
+136 LSLGDIIESADRHD
-150 RFVIGAVDYAHL
+150 RFTVGAVDYAHL
-162 PIAPDTEL
+162 PIGPDEEL
-170 PCVSCGFYLG
+170 ACVSCGFYLG
-180 TDGDERFAILLRG
+180 EEDGERFAVLLRG
-193 PADEYGRNKA
+193 PADEYGRNKVEIEVIA
-203 ELEVLAENKE
+203 REKEFSDRVLAGVD
-213 FADRLLAE
+213 A
-221 LDTLV
+221 LV
-226 REHNVFR
+226 HERNIFR

-250 FRFHRRPGLGRE
+250 FRFHRRPGLARDG
-262 EIVLPEGLL
+262 IVLPEGLL

-322 FTVVVLA
+322 FTVVILS
-329 GTSIDAIGPACALA
+329 GTGIGAIGPACALA

-419 LPDAEGRARLLD
+419 LPDARGRTRLLD

-438 LGKDIADEVVA
+438 LGKQVVDEVVA

-472 RESARTEPEDVRAA
+472 RESPRTTPEDVRAA
-486 LDELLSDQDRLTRRL
+486 LDELLSDHDRLTRRL
-501 LGVRGGTDVE
+501 LGVQGGTDVQ
-511 DEDWMPGEEQEE
+511 DEDWMPEEEL
-523 HAGEYFY
+523 GGT
-530 GGVHPAPGPGPYP
+530 GGVARAY
-543 GTPPGPGPFPGMP
+543 PGPGPFPGMP
-556 PGFYDPP
+556 PHSQGSSPV
-563 PPGMPRR
+563 

>member
-1 MTRPE
+1 MN
-6 STTTLETLAG
+6 
-16 AGGRTEAGM
+16 
-25 ADRASTEGTGE
+25 
-36 QDGRVA
+36 
-42 GETSHLSMEQVH
+42 
-54 DLFYEFLN
+54 DLFYEFLT
-62 AVAHPRRRDRDGS
+62 AVARASRKDQEDGRNLS
-75 RDLTARL
+75 TRL
-82 RAHLG
+82 MAHLG
-87 SAPADRP
+87 STPSDRP

-99 YPPYDLP
+99 YAPYDLP

-112 ERWFA
+112 ERWFG
-117 ADGRG
+117 ADPARSF
-122 YELIGMRGAQHHGE
+122 ELIGLRGAQHHGD
-136 LTLGDILESADRYD
+136 LTLGDILDAADRYD

-162 PIAPDTEL
+162 PVAPDVEL
-170 PCVSCGFYLG
+170 ACVSCGFYLG
-180 TDGDERFAILLRG
+180 RDGDERFAVLLRG
-193 PADEYGRNKA
+193 PQDEYGRNKV
-203 ELEVLAENKE
+203 EVEVLARDKE
-213 FADRLLAE
+213 FADALLAG

-241 SEFGHGLGP
+241 SEFGRGLGP
-250 FRFHRRPGLGRE
+250 FRFHRRPELTRDD
-262 EIVLPEGLL
+262 IVLPTGLL
-271 ERVERQVVGV
+271 ERLERQVMGV

-310 HTIRYLLSHLPQ
+310 HTIRYLLSRLPQ
-322 FTVVVLA
+322 FTVVILA
-329 GTSIDAIGPACALA
+329 GTGISAIAPACALA

-362 RDYGGGE
+362 RDYGGGD

-399 LLEPALVQRPGR
+399 LLEPALIQRPGR
-411 VDLAVEIP
+411 VDLALEIP

-431 LYGAGLD
+431 LYGSGLG
-438 LGKDIADEVVA
+438 LGKEIADEVVT

-472 RESARTEPEDVRAA
+472 HESPRTRPDDVRAA

-501 LGVRGGTDVE
+501 LGVRDSE
-511 DEDWMPGEEQEE
+511 APDPGRL
-523 HAGEYFY
+523 
-530 GGVHPAPGPGPYP
+530 P
-543 GTPPGPGPFPGMP
+543 
-556 PGFYDPP
+556 
-563 PPGMPRR
+563 

>member
-1 MTRPE
+1 MG
-6 STTTLETLAG
+6 ETEIISGSEYKARVAAEG
-16 AGGRTEAGM
+16 AGQALSL
-25 ADRASTEGTGE
+25 D
-36 QDGRVA
+36 RVA
-42 GETSHLSMEQVH
+42 E
-54 DLFYEFLN
+54 LFQEFLE
-62 AVAHPRRRDRDGS
+62 AVARPKRRADEGRNLAERM
-75 RDLTARL
+75 

-87 SAPADRP
+87 SAPGDQP

-99 YPPYDLP
+99 YAPYDLP

-117 ADGRG
+117 ADGRS
-122 YELIGMRGAQHHGE
+122 YELIGMRGSSHHGE
-136 LTLGDILESADRYD
+136 LTLGEILESADRYN

-162 PIAPDTEL
+162 PVSPDEEL
-170 PCVSCGFYLG
+170 PCVSFGFYLG
-180 TDGDERFAILLRG
+180 VEGTERFAVLLRG
-193 PADEYGRNKA
+193 PADQYGRNKV
-203 ELEVLAENKE
+203 EIEVLAQEKE

-221 LDTLV
+221 IEVLV
-226 REHNVFR
+226 REHNIFR

-241 SEFGHGLGP
+241 SDFGHGLGP
-250 FRFHRRPGLGRE
+250 FRFHRRPGLSRE
-262 EIVLPEGLL
+262 EIVLPAGLL

-281 ARRREQLRAA
+281 ARRRERLLAA

-310 HTIRYLLSHLPQ
+310 HTIRYLLSHLPE

-329 GTSIDAIGPACALA
+329 GTSINAIGPACALA

-362 RDYGGGE
+362 RDHGGGE

-419 LPDAEGRARLLD
+419 VPDAEGRARLLA
-431 LYGAGLD
+431 LYGSSLG
-438 LGKDIADEVVA
+438 LGKDLTDEIVA
-449 RTEGTTASFTKEL
+449 RTDGTTASFTKEL
-462 VRRSV
+462 VRRAV

-472 RESARTEPEDVRAA
+472 RESERTEPDDLRAA
-486 LDELLSDQDRLTRRL
+486 VDELLSDRDRLTRRL
-501 LGVRGGTDVE
+501 LGVRDSGDDGVE
-511 DEDWMPGEEQEE
+511 EFLSAQED
-523 HAGEYFY
+523 
-530 GGVHPAPGPGPYP
+530 
-543 GTPPGPGPFPGMP
+543 
-556 PGFYDPP
+556 
-563 PPGMPRR
+563 R

>member
-1 MTRPE
+1 MGEPGDVE
-6 STTTLETLAG
+6 ILSTDEYERKYG
-16 AGGRTEAGM
+16 
-25 ADRASTEGTGE
+25 ADREPSGLPLERINE
-36 QDGRVA
+36 
-42 GETSHLSMEQVH
+42 
-54 DLFYEFLN
+54 LFYEFLM
-62 AVAHPRRRDRDGS
+62 AVARPKRGDVDGS
-75 RDLTARL
+75 RDLAKRL
-82 RAHLG
+82 REHLG
-87 SAPADRP
+87 SAPTDRP

-99 YPPYDLP
+99 YAPYDLP

-117 ADGRG
+117 ADGRSH
-122 YELIGMRGAQHHGE
+122 ELIGMRGAQHHGE
-136 LTLGDILESADRYD
+136 LTLGDIIEAADRYD
-150 RFVIGAVDYAHL
+150 RFVVGAVDYAHM
-162 PIAPDTEL
+162 PVSPDEEL
-170 PCVSCGFYLG
+170 ACVSCGFYLG
-180 TDGDERFAILLRG
+180 AEGDERFAVLLRG
-193 PADEYGRNKA
+193 PADEYGRNKV
-203 ELEVLAENKE
+203 ELEVLAADKE
-213 FADRLLAE
+213 FGDRLLAE
-221 LDTLV
+221 IDALV

-241 SEFGHGLGP
+241 SQFGHGLGP
-250 FRFHRRPGLGRE
+250 FRFHRRPGLTRDD
-262 EIVLPEGLL
+262 IVLPAGLL
-271 ERVERQVVGV
+271 DRVERQVVGV

-322 FTVVVLA
+322 FTVVILS
-329 GTSIDAIGPACALA
+329 GESIDAIGPACALA

-362 RDYGGGE
+362 RDYGNGE

-419 LPDAEGRARLLD
+419 LPDAEGRAALLA
-431 LYGAGLD
+431 LYGTNLD
-438 LGKDIADEVVA
+438 LGEDIAREVVT

-462 VRRSV
+462 VRRAV

-472 RESARTEPEDVRAA
+472 RESDRTEASDLREA
-486 LDELLSDQDRLTRRL
+486 LDELLSDRDRLTRRL
-501 LGVRGGTDVE
+501 LGVRDGNEEWLE
-511 DEDWMPGEEQEE
+511 DEDDEGDEDDVHGGPPSGEWLLGPRPGR
-523 HAGEYFY
+523 
-530 GGVHPAPGPGPYP
+530 AP
-543 GTPPGPGPFPGMP
+543 
-556 PGFYDPP
+556 
-563 PPGMPRR
+563 RAH

>member
-1 MTRPE
+1 MGEPDEVQLLSSDEYRRRYGAEREPSPLPLERVSELFHEFLIAVARP
-6 STTTLETLAG
+6 
-16 AGGRTEAGM
+16 GRAE
-25 ADRASTEGTGE
+25 E
-36 QDGRVA
+36 DGR
-42 GETSHLSMEQVH
+42 
-54 DLFYEFLN
+54 
-62 AVAHPRRRDRDGS
+62 
-75 RDLTARL
+75 RDLAKRL
-82 RAHLG
+82 REHLG
-87 SAPADRP
+87 SAPTDRP

-99 YPPYDLP
+99 YAPYDLP

-117 ADGRG
+117 ADGRSF
-122 YELIGMRGAQHHGE
+122 ELIGMRGAQHHGE
-136 LTLGDILESADRYD
+136 LTLGDIIEAADRYD

-162 PIAPDTEL
+162 PVSPDEEL
-170 PCVSCGFYLG
+170 ACVSCGFYLG
-180 TDGDERFAILLRG
+180 AAGGERFAILLRG
-193 PADEYGRNKA
+193 PQDEYGRNKV
-203 ELEVLAENKE
+203 ELEVLAGDKE

-221 LDTLV
+221 VDALV
-226 REHNVFR
+226 REHSIFR

-241 SEFGHGLGP
+241 SQFGHGLGP
-250 FRFHRRPGLGRE
+250 FRFHRRPGLARE
-262 EIVLPEGLL
+262 DIVLPAGLL

-322 FTVVVLA
+322 FTVVILS
-329 GTSIDAIGPACALA
+329 GESIDAIGPACALA

-362 RDYGGGE
+362 RDHGAGE

-399 LLEPALVQRPGR
+399 LLEPTLVQRPGR

-419 LPDAEGRARLLD
+419 LPDADGRAALLA
-431 LYGAGLD
+431 LYGAGLG
-438 LGKDIADEVVA
+438 LGQDVAEEVVA

-462 VRRSV
+462 VRRAV

-472 RESARTEPEDVRAA
+472 RESPRTEATDVREA
-486 LDELLSDQDRLTRRL
+486 LDELLSDRDRLTRRL
-501 LGVRGGTDVE
+501 LGVRTGEETEDDDWPEEG
-511 DEDWMPGEEQEE
+511 DEDDTEV
-523 HAGEYFY
+523 Y
-530 GGVHPAPGPGPYP
+530 GGPPSGEWLLGPRPGPSPY
-543 GTPPGPGPFPGMP
+543 
-556 PGFYDPP
+556 
-563 PPGMPRR
+563 

>member
-1 MTRPE
+1 MGDDEVQLLSSDEYRRRY
-6 STTTLETLAG
+6 G
-16 AGGRTEAGM
+16 AEREPSPLSL
-25 ADRASTEGTGE
+25 DRINE
-36 QDGRVA
+36 
-42 GETSHLSMEQVH
+42 
-54 DLFYEFLN
+54 LFQEFLI
-62 AVAHPRRRDRDGS
+62 AVARPAQPDADGH
-75 RDLTARL
+75 RDLARRL
-82 RAHLG
+82 REHLG
-87 SAPADRP
+87 SAPTDRP

-117 ADGRG
+117 ADGRSF
-122 YELIGMRGAQHHGE
+122 ELVGMRGAQHRGE
-136 LTLGDILESADRYD
+136 LTLGDIIEAADRYD

-162 PIAPDTEL
+162 PVSPDEEL
-170 PCVSCGFYLG
+170 ACVSCGFYLG
-180 TDGDERFAILLRG
+180 VADGERFAILLRG
-193 PADEYGRNKA
+193 PQDEYGRNKV
-203 ELEVLAENKE
+203 ELEVLAGDKE

-221 LDTLV
+221 VDGLV
-226 REHNVFR
+226 RAHSIFR

-241 SEFGHGLGP
+241 SQFGHGLGP
-250 FRFHRRPGLGRE
+250 FRFHRRPGLTRE
-262 EIVLPEGLL
+262 DIVLPAGLL

-310 HTIRYLLSHLPQ
+310 HTIRYLLSCLPQ
-322 FTVVVLA
+322 FTVVVLS
-329 GTSIDAIGPACALA
+329 GESIDAIGPACALA

-362 RDYGGGE
+362 RDHGAGE

-419 LPDAEGRARLLD
+419 LPDADGRAALLA
-431 LYGAGLD
+431 LYGAGLG
-438 LGKDIADEVVA
+438 LGREVAEEVVS

-462 VRRSV
+462 VRRAV

-472 RESARTEPEDVRAA
+472 REAPRTEAADVREA
-486 LDELLSDQDRLTRRL
+486 LDELLSDRDRLTRRL
-501 LGVRGGTDVE
+501 LGVRPGE
-511 DEDWMPGEEQEE
+511 DEDWSEAGDEDDEDDTEE
-523 HAGEYFY
+523 Y
-530 GGVHPAPGPGPYP
+530 GGPPSGEWLLGPRPGPSPY
-543 GTPPGPGPFPGMP
+543 
-556 PGFYDPP
+556 
-563 PPGMPRR
+563 

>member
-1 MTRPE
+1 MGQPDE
-6 STTTLETLAG
+6 VEILSTDEYKRRYGAEREPSPLSLE
-16 AGGRTEAGM
+16 
-25 ADRASTEGTGE
+25 
-36 QDGRVA
+36 RVN
-42 GETSHLSMEQVH
+42 E
-54 DLFYEFLN
+54 LFHEFLM
-62 AVAHPRRRDRDGS
+62 AVARPKRSDADGS
-75 RDLTARL
+75 RDLAKRL
-82 RAHLG
+82 REHLG
-87 SAPADRP
+87 SAPTDRP
-94 VVKAA
+94 VVKSA
-99 YPPYDLP
+99 YAPFDLP

-117 ADGRG
+117 ADGRS
-122 YELIGMRGAQHHGE
+122 YELVGMRGAQHHGD
-136 LTLGDILESADRYD
+136 LTLGDIIEAADRYD

-162 PIAPDTEL
+162 PVSPDREL
-170 PCVSCGFYLG
+170 ACVSCGFYLG
-180 TDGDERFAILLRG
+180 AEGDERFAVLLRG
-193 PADEYGRNKA
+193 PQDEYGRNKV
-203 ELEVLAENKE
+203 ELEVLACDKE
-213 FADRLLAE
+213 FADRLLAGI
-221 LDTLV
+221 DALV

-241 SEFGHGLGP
+241 SQFGHGLGP
-250 FRFHRRPGLGRE
+250 FRFHRRPGLTRDDV
-262 EIVLPEGLL
+262 VLPAGLL

-322 FTVVVLA
+322 FTVVVLS
-329 GTSIDAIGPACALA
+329 GESIDAIGPACALA

-362 RDYGGGE
+362 RDYGNGE

-419 LPDAEGRARLLD
+419 LPDAEGRAALLA
-431 LYGAGLD
+431 LYGAGLG
-438 LGKDIADEVVA
+438 LGQDVADEVVA

-472 RESARTEPEDVRAA
+472 RESPRTEPSDIREA
-486 LDELLSDQDRLTRRL
+486 LDELMSDRDRLTRRL
-501 LGVRGGTDVE
+501 LGVRNASE
-511 DEDWMPGEEQEE
+511 DEEDEEEGDEDYDGRGHGGPPSGEWLLGPRPGR
-523 HAGEYFY
+523 
-530 GGVHPAPGPGPYP
+530 
-543 GTPPGPGPFPGMP
+543 TP
-556 PGFYDPP
+556 
-563 PPGMPRR
+563 R